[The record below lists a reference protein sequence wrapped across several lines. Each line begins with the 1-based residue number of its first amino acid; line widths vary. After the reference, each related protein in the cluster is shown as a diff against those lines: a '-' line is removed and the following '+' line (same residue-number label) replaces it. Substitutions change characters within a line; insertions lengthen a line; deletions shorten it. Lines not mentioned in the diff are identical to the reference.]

1 MKLFIFFAEKTK
13 QSKFKAQKEL
23 KLALEKHKIVMEDI
37 RKENAILEEKRR
49 KEEEEVNKIR
59 SIAADKEK
67 TIDDL
72 KSRLQHYE
80 FLIKDANG
88 TLR

>member
-1 MKLFIFFAEKTK
+1 MKLFIFLAEKTK

-49 KEEEEVNKIR
+49 KEEEEANKIR